1 MKIRGLALIVTIIA
15 LTACGGSG
23 GSGGSGSKNSSY
35 APETYSINSELL
47 CVEYTANTQEEANQL
62 LNAGYSN
69 SNTCQQTNYIA
80 TCEVFGY
87 QGFNSSA
94 LIYYSENSLNG
105 SISRNDQIEQLR
117 EGCNFLSGS
126 FSPNNSP
133 NDNLG
138 GNTLAAIPVD
148 LTATEFQNYLVS
160 TTDFS
165 IIRISDLEKFHV
177 DTRASEVERLTN
189 KEFIN
194 SDQQAIEIF
203 KVTTNNIPRLKS
215 VNLSTGEVIN
225 YSNIELTNLHCTSIK
240 EDLFLM
246 WKKNTIDSHCYE
258 KADLDAQSTQYYGF
272 VAKQDAE
279 NLISTNYAFDIE
291 HSDVLILKDKNQIYG
306 IIPKSTHNNLD
317 SNTYYENNNSIGIQ
331 INLSN
336 NENIDMLNIDN
347 AFLFSANIVLVQI
360 GQNITSFNTYQLANS
375 LAGDLLINQLDNI
388 SNAYNLNI
396 EVLNNSNFMT
406 FTNYENSTYKQ
417 YIYQL
422 ESQSW
427 IQRASIESPNRQHW
441 FSIGSHFIS
450 TNYNYTT
457 NAEEIGFYD
466 GVSWQK
472 DNILSA
478 SINSSESFEK
488 INIGSK
494 LILSNSSG
502 YQFIDNNGIDSRN
515 STHLNDHHLMYL
527 RNYDIAPNSTA
538 AGVFITSGTGAGGTW
553 LHTVDWSSPSFIT
566 PSPIGKYSPSN
577 IELGNI
583 NSLYFIQG
591 IRIQD
596 TGNFLISIQGIQLT
610 GNLNSL
616 DIKTL

>member
-1 MKIRGLALIVTIIA
+1 L
-15 LTACGGSG
+15 
-23 GSGGSGSKNSSY
+23 
-35 APETYSINSELL
+35 
-47 CVEYTANTQEEANQL
+47 EY
-62 LNAGYSN
+62 
-69 SNTCQQTNYIA
+69 C
-80 TCEVFGY
+80 
-87 QGFNSSA
+87 
-94 LIYYSENSLNG
+94 
-105 SISRNDQIEQLR
+105 
-117 EGCNFLSGS
+117 EGCS
-126 FSPNNSP
+126 
-133 NDNLG
+133 
-138 GNTLAAIPVD
+138 LAAYD
-148 LTATEFQNYLVS
+148 LY
-160 TTDFS
+160 
-165 IIRISDLEKFHV
+165 I
-177 DTRASEVERLTN
+177 
-189 KEFIN
+189 
-194 SDQQAIEIF
+194 
-203 KVTTNNIPRLKS
+203 
-215 VNLSTGEVIN
+215 
-225 YSNIELTNLHCTSIK
+225 
-240 EDLFLM
+240 
-246 WKKNTIDSHCYE
+246 
-258 KADLDAQSTQYYGF
+258 QSTQYYGF

-388 SNAYNLNI
+388 SNVYNLNI

-515 STHLNDHHLMYL
+515 SIHLNDHHLMYL

-538 AGVFITSGTGAGGTW
+538 VGVFITSGTGAGGTW

-596 TGNFLISIQGIQLT
+596 TGNFLISIQGMQLT